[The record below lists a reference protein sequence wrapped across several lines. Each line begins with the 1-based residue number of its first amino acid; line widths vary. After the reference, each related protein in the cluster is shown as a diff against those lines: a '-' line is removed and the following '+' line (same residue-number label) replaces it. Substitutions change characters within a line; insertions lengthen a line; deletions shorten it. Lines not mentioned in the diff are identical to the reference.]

1 MDSALVVPGDFVSDV
16 RSGLFGEWGF
26 AAEQLSVMALQL
38 GGDASGGVFREPL
51 ELFDAGRALLD
62 IVGWQREQADR
73 EIHID
78 LSAHHLYP
86 TILSKALR
94 NERTALAAYLD
105 DIPCAG
111 SDYARHSL
119 RRRIAALEDLLVS
132 IEGKAGQLMHP
143 ASTASRRSAFPRRS
157 RACRA

>member
-1 MDSALVVPGDFVSDV
+1 MDTALVVPSDFAPDV

-26 AAEQLSVMALQL
+26 AAEKLSVMALQL

-62 IVGWQREQADR
+62 LVGWQREQADR

-86 TILSKALR
+86 AILCKALR
-94 NERTALAAYLD
+94 NERSALAAYLD
-105 DIPCAG
+105 DVPRCG

-119 RRRIAALEDLLVS
+119 RRRIAALEDLVVC
-132 IEGKAGQLMHP
+132 IETKAGQLMQP
-143 ASTASRRSAFPRRS
+143 ASVAGRRSSFPRRS